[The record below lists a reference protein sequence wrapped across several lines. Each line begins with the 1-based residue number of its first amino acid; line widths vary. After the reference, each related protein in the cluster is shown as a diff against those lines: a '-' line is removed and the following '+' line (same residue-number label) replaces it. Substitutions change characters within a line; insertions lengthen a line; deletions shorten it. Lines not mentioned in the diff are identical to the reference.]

1 MKLLNKLYLY
11 IYPDDFVYI
20 DELIDL
26 LSHEEEGSIPFKFRV
41 SNI

>member
-11 IYPDDFVYI
+11 IYPDDFFFVYI

-26 LSHEEEGSIPFKFRV
+26 LSYEEEGSIPF
-41 SNI
+41 